1 MSDRPTVDPFAA
13 EHRTTDE
20 SRDDTLETSMQ
31 ADSCQI
37 TDRVDTQ
44 GPATD
49 TSSSPRLADH
59 TTFRVG
65 GPARNFVRATTE
77 AQIIETVSAADRD
90 GVPVL
95 VLSGGSNV
103 LVDDAG
109 FPGTVVKI
117 AWRGITAQV
126 SDCGGAFV
134 TVNAGESWDD
144 LVAFA
149 VAKQWIGIEA
159 LSGIPG
165 LVGSTP
171 IQNVGAY
178 GTEVS
183 QTIARVR
190 TWDRQQN
197 KVASFA
203 AADCDFGYRTS
214 RFKREPERY
223 VVLQVSFQFEL
234 GDLSMPIRY
243 PELARALGVDV
254 GHRAPLTQ
262 VRETV
267 LAIRRSKGMVLDP
280 VDRDSWSAGSFFTN
294 PLLSPEQ
301 AADLPEDAPRYP
313 QLDGLVKTSAAWLI
327 QQAGFDK
334 GFGADLG
341 SGRARLS
348 SKHTLALTNRG
359 DATAG
364 DVLTLARTVRDGVT
378 QAFGVVLV
386 PEPVLVGC
394 SL

>member
-1 MSDRPTVDPFAA
+1 MNDGPITVTPASS
-13 EHRTTDE
+13 TTDE
-20 SRDDTLETSMQ
+20 FRDDTLETSMQ
-31 ADSCQI
+31 ADSCRI
-37 TDRVDTQ
+37 TDQVDTQ

-65 GPARNFVRATTE
+65 GPARTFVRATTE

-90 GVPVL
+90 GVPVM
-95 VLSGGSNV
+95 VLSGGSNL
-103 LVDDAG
+103 LVADEG

-149 VAKQWIGIEA
+149 VAKQWIGVEA

-203 AADCDFGYRTS
+203 ASDCDFGYRTS

-254 GHRAPLTQ
+254 GHRAPLTR
-262 VRETV
+262 VREAV
-267 LAIRRSKGMVLDP
+267 LAIRRSKGMVVDP
-280 VDRDSWSAGSFFTN
+280 DDRDSWSAGSFFTN

-327 QQAGFDK
+327 QHAGFDK

-348 SKHTLALTNRG
+348 SKHTLALTNHS
-359 DATAG
+359 DATAA
-364 DVLTLARTVRDGVT
+364 DVLTLARTVRDGVS